1 MAKETFSHAPE
12 DPDQINRN
20 KKEALMKEI
29 DERLESELIS
39 KGEEFYVLYKLLD
52 SEDLAPKNPN
62 LDIYGLRT
70 LFTKER
76 ANDSFGFYYED
87 GGWHTADVSRWGPYP
102 NDTIYNPGNLHRDL
116 SFDESFETQNFLEAY
131 DQYQGVRYE
140 LTEDTVDAPQF
151 EDTDAEDVAHF
162 IDQFR
167 REYAEHKRGEEG
179 ESSEVNS
186 KIS

>member
-1 MAKETFSHAPE
+1 MAQETFSHEPE
-12 DPDQINRN
+12 IGPPEP
-20 KKEALMKEI
+20 KEGEKEALKNEI
-29 DERLESELIS
+29 DKTTLLS

-52 SEDLAPKNPN
+52 SEGLAPINPN
-62 LDIYGLRT
+62 CDIYELRRP
-70 LFTKER
+70 FTKER
-76 ANDSFGFYYED
+76 AQNHFGFYYEN

-102 NDTIYNPGNLHRDL
+102 TGVLYNPGNLHRDL
-116 SFDESFETQNFLEAY
+116 SIDETFETQNFLEAY
-131 DQYQGVRYE
+131 DQYQGIRYE
-140 LTEDTVDAPQF
+140 LAEDTGDAPQF
-151 EDTDAEDVAHF
+151 EDTDVEDVAHF